1 MITLYE
7 AAIKTLITHRKQILK
22 HPDSREILLAVGLY
36 WDKTHILVKCRE
48 CGNMSL
54 TGKHSTKC
62 ININCLLILAI
73 KKKNKRIVDTLIG
86 MGADVTYIHLL
97 KNKIKLSYN
106 QLSMLKSNSQ
116 ISLKEL
122 HAICYLLDGRLPKK
136 IKQGM
141 RLCKTMAGLCGE
153 LLCAFLAP

>member
-22 HPDSREILLAVGLY
+22 HPDSREILLALGLY

-48 CGNMSL
+48 CGKMSL

-73 KKKNKRIVDTLIG
+73 KKKNKRMVDTLIR

-122 HAICYLLDGRLPKK
+122 HAICYLLYGRLPKK

-141 RLCKTMAGLCGE
+141 QLCKTMAGLCGE

>member
-1 MITLYE
+1 
-7 AAIKTLITHRKQILK
+7 
-22 HPDSREILLAVGLY
+22 
-36 WDKTHILVKCRE
+36 
-48 CGNMSL
+48 MSL

-122 HAICYLLDGRLPKK
+122 HAICYLLYGRLPKK

>member
-22 HPDSREILLAVGLY
+22 HPDSRDILLALGLY

-48 CGNMSL
+48 CGKMSL

-73 KKKNKRIVDTLIG
+73 KKKNKRMVDTLIR

-116 ISLKEL
+116 ISMKEL
-122 HAICYLLDGRLPKK
+122 HAICYLLYGRLPKK

-141 RLCKTMAGLCGE
+141 QLCKTMAGLCGE

>member
-22 HPDSREILLAVGLY
+22 HPDSRDILLALGLY

-48 CGNMSL
+48 CGKMSL

-62 ININCLLILAI
+62 ININCILILAI
-73 KKKNKRIVDTLIG
+73 KKKNKRMVDTLIR

-122 HAICYLLDGRLPKK
+122 HAICYLLYGRLPKK

-141 RLCKTMAGLCGE
+141 QLCKTMAGLCGE